1 MTLKEKAKEL
11 YRDTAKL
18 YLTSVK
24 LHHRSRKTVK
34 YHTKHKAAT
43 TKEAAKAFLA
53 KHKNYFKEADKFKN
67 EYRKL
72 LEKIHKNL
80 GAVESELKKVKL

>member
-1 MTLKEKAKEL
+1 MSLKEKAKEL

-24 LHHRSRKTVK
+24 LHHNSKKTHK
-34 YHTKHKAAT
+34 YHIRHKTAA

-53 KHKNYFKEADKFKN
+53 KHKNFFKEADKFKK
-67 EYRKL
+67 EYSRI
-72 LEKIHKNL
+72 LEKIHKNVKI
-80 GAVESELKKVKL
+80 VESELKKIRL

>member
-1 MTLKEKAKEL
+1 MKLTEKAKEL

-24 LHHRSRKTVK
+24 LHHRSKKTHK
-34 YHTKHKAAT
+34 YHLKHKQAT
-43 TKEAAKAFLA
+43 TKEAANAFLA
-53 KHKNYFKEADKFKN
+53 KHKNYFKEADKFKK

-72 LEKIHKNL
+72 FEKIQKNL
-80 GAVESELKKVKL
+80 KIVESELKKVRL